1 MLLPHNKTQAS
12 KASDLILL
20 SPLGFGRFDSVDLR
34 ANLNQARTFTPYH
47 SNIVAHPTT

>member
-34 ANLNQARTFTPYH
+34 ANLSQARTFTPYY